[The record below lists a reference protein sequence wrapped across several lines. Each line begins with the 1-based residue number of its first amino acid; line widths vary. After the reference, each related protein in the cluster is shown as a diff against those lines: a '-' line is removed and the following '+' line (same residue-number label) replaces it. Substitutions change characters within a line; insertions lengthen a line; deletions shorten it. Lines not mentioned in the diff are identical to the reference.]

1 MATDRLPD
9 SGAAGG
15 GNAGA
20 GSEGV
25 GPLVSGIVQDLERLA
40 QQHIRLFKKDIESD
54 FQKLRT
60 GAFSLGIGLGVALV
74 GALLLGIALAELI
87 LLAFPA
93 ENQASYRWLAY
104 GIIGILITGV
114 GAALLLTGQKEVQA
128 AAPIADK
135 TVNALE
141 EDVKWLKN
149 PK

>member
-1 MATDRLPD
+1 MATDRLPE
-9 SGAAGG
+9 SGPAAG

-40 QQHIRLFKKDIESD
+40 QQHIRLFRKDIESD

-93 ENQASYRWLAY
+93 ESYRWLAY